1 MLYLHNNNLINL
13 FRPLLVA
20 TWNVNSIRSR
30 IEHVKNWIIAN
41 EIDILCLQETKTE
54 DQFFPIEVFSEL
66 GYEVSISGQK
76 SYNGVAIISKFP
88 INDIKIGFDQIIP
101 TYKDLSILTQQK
113 RIISAEIN
121 DIRIINVY
129 VPNGS
134 SIDSEKFIYK
144 EKWMHCLQAYIKE
157 IDPNQTSICL
167 LGDFNIAPEDKDIH
181 TPSNYKETIMA
192 STKERKLLKDVL
204 GGKLEDVFRIFEKRG
219 GNWSWW
225 DYRHSAWERNKGW
238 RIDHIYLTEDIL
250 SSTNSCWIDKEPR
263 SKDKPSDHA
272 PVIVDINWPPSEI
285 DNEFF
290 L

>member
-1 MLYLHNNNLINL
+1 M
-13 FRPLLVA
+13 LVA

-30 IEHVKNWIIAN
+30 IDLVKEWLLAN
-41 EIDILCLQETKTE
+41 KVDILCLQETKTE
-54 DQFFPIEVFSEL
+54 DQFFPVEVFSKL

-88 INDIKIGFDQIIP
+88 INKIKIGFDQVIS
-101 TYKDLSILTQQK
+101 YYDDLSMLSQQK

-134 SIDSEKFIYK
+134 SITSDKFIYK
-144 EKWMHCLQAYIKE
+144 EKWLKCLELYLKE
-157 IDPNQTSICL
+157 INSNNIPICL

-181 TPSNYKETIMA
+181 TPSNYKESIMA
-192 STKERKLLKDVL
+192 SSKERKLLKDAL
-204 GGKLEDVFRIFEKRG
+204 GGGLEDVFRIFEPGDK
-219 GNWSWW
+219 NWSWW

-250 SSTNSCWIDKEPR
+250 SCANSCWIDKETR

-272 PVIVDINWPPSEI
+272 PVIVDISWPPSELE
-285 DNEFF
+285 NEFF
-290 L
+290 F